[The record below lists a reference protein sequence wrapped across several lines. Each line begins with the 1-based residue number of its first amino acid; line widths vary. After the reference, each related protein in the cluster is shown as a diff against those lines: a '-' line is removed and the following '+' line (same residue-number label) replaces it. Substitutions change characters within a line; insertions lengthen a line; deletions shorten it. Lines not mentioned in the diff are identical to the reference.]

1 MEEKKTD
8 ELMTKIYVTTMYRYG
23 SHEMHSYVIYA
34 GFSKKAAVKA
44 GLDEK
49 DWRGGKYDHE
59 VLEFAPGDQNKER
72 RKK

>member
-1 MEEKKTD
+1 
-8 ELMTKIYVTTMYRYG
+8 
-23 SHEMHSYVIYA
+23 MHSYVIYA

-44 GLDEK
+44 GLEEK

-59 VLEFAPGDQNKER
+59 VLEFAPGDQNKKR